1 MRIVIS
7 MLDHRLYPSR
17 ERGTR
22 PHSLPGSLCRC
33 VRAKISAILF
43 HSRNFDRPNEIF
55 RSNSPHGYVES
66 YPPSPS
72 FDHSVYINADILSLF
87 SSFLF
92 SVSLRLKVWHLVDFF
107 FSRLEK
113 RDLTCLRIESL
124 SWKLWNINAGY
135 AIKRNK
141 AFFSLYFPSVVLHCC
156 SRKIWFTS
164 LSIELLFEN
173 CEIYV

>member
-1 MRIVIS
+1 M
-7 MLDHRLYPSR
+7 H
-17 ERGTR
+17 
-22 PHSLPGSLCRC
+22 PGSAALGHIVYQVHC
-33 VRAKISAILF
+33 VAACARKFPPFCFIRETSTGQTRSSARIA
-43 HSRNFDRPNEIF
+43 HT
-55 RSNSPHGYVES
+55 GYVES

-92 SVSLRLKVWHLVDFF
+92 SVSLRLKVWHSVDFF

-141 AFFSLYFPSVVLHCC
+141 AFFSLYFLSVVLHCC
-156 SRKIWFTS
+156 VLEKYDLRLWALNFYSKIVKYTCNLKFGNK
-164 LSIELLFEN
+164 FF
-173 CEIYV
+173 